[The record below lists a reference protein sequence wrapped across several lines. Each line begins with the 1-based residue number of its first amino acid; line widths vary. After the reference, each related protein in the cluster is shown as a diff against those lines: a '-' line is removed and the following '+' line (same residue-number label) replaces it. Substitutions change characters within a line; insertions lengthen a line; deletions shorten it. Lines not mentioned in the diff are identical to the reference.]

1 MSSLKMIRGGFAVL
15 LLALLS
21 FTANADVDAEDFVE
35 EASAKGLAEIETGRM
50 ALRKGTSPQVKE
62 FAQKMI
68 DDHTAANQELSGIAR
83 SKKDWKIA
91 DDAELMNKAKAFIL
105 KQRDGESF
113 DQAYANN
120 QVVAHE
126 QTIELFREAMDIR
139 DPELRAF
146 VEKTLPK
153 LETHLRMAKDL
164 AAATGASEAE
174 DDGMNREG
182 TDSNR
187 GLDENGNMNNNR
199 GINNER
205 GINNDNDVNT
215 RPRPGTTTS
224 PQ

>member
-1 MSSLKMIRGGFAVL
+1 MSSLKMIWGGLAVL
-15 LLALLS
+15 LLAILS

-35 EASAKGLAEIETGRM
+35 EASAKGLAEIETARM

-83 SKKDWKIA
+83 AKEDWEIA

-105 KQRDGESF
+105 RQRDGESF

-126 QTIELFREAMDIR
+126 QTIELFREARELR

-146 VEKTLPK
+146 VNKTLPK

-164 AAATGASEAE
+164 AAATGASEA
-174 DDGMNREG
+174 DRMNREG
-182 TDSNR
+182 VDYNR
-187 GLDENGNMNNNR
+187 GVDENRNMNNDR
-199 GINNER
+199 GFNNER
-205 GINNDNDVNT
+205 GINNDNNVNT